1 MAKPSLLLVTFLG
14 VGVHAAFYGPTFHWG
29 PSLFN
34 DIDPSAREVIQ
45 RANRDPTLTR
55 SVPLRPFE
63 RYWGF
68 LAEDSVLR
76 DAEWTWRIN
85 ISSIEAP
92 DADSDGDA
100 IADPHIT
107 SVTYDFSWPAGGNIS
122 TALDGASGPLCLMT
136 LQDTVDLPV
145 AATNGYTED
154 DGDST
159 SCEPV
164 LGRECVAA
172 LLAQVPTPRGT
183 NCMLPTR
190 TPWSEV
196 PECRDSLGAFHPF
209 GQSFMSWPLG
219 SNVSDDSGGG
229 RREWLS
235 GQAFY
240 GNVSGPLDGGD
251 SRLYNYMANRVHMM
265 LMSVELPARDEGQT
279 VGGPELLCMRVN
291 ATELPEVDTDGDGV
305 AFTYETVLESKGAQ
319 IPLLGYYRSSCLWL
333 ALCSTVVIF
342 LIV

>member
-1 MAKPSLLLVTFLG
+1 MAKPSLLLAFLG

-29 PSLFN
+29 RSLSD
-34 DIDPSAREVIQ
+34 DIDPPAREVIQ

-76 DAEWTWRIN
+76 GAEWTWRIN

-92 DADSDGDA
+92 DADSYDA
-100 IADPHIT
+100 VADSHVA
-107 SVTYDFSWPAGGNIS
+107 SVTYDFSWPADGNIS
-122 TALDGASGPLCLMT
+122 TALDGASGTLCLMT
-136 LQDTVDLPV
+136 LLDAVDLPV

-172 LLAQVPTPRGT
+172 LLAQVPKPRGT
-183 NCMLPTR
+183 ACMLPTR
-190 TPWSEV
+190 TPWAEV
-196 PECRDSLGAFHPF
+196 PECRDLLGAFEPY
-209 GQSFMSWPLG
+209 GQSFFGLPLG
-219 SNVSDDSGGG
+219 SNVSDDRDGG

-235 GQAFY
+235 GQVFY
-240 GNVSGPLDGGD
+240 SNVSRPLDGAD

-265 LMSVELPARDEGQT
+265 MMSVELPAAHEGQT
-279 VGGPELLCMRVN
+279 AGGPELLCMRVN

-319 IPLLGYYRSSCLWL
+319 VPLLGYYRSSRLWL
-333 ALCSTVVIF
+333 GLCSAVVIF
-342 LIV
+342 LIL

>member
-1 MAKPSLLLVTFLG
+1 MAKPSLLLTFLG
-14 VGVHAAFYGPTFHWG
+14 VHVHAAFYGPTFHWG
-29 PSLFN
+29 LSLSD
-34 DIDPSAREVIQ
+34 DIEPPAREVIQ

-85 ISSIEAP
+85 ISNIEAP
-92 DADSDGDA
+92 DADNYYGDA
-100 IADPHIT
+100 IADPHVT
-107 SVTYDFSWPAGGNIS
+107 SVTYDFSWSADGNIS
-122 TALDGASGPLCLMT
+122 TALDGASGPLCVMT
-136 LQDTVDLPV
+136 LQDAVDLPV

-154 DGDST
+154 NGDSS

-172 LLAQVPTPRGT
+172 LLAQVPKPRGT
-183 NCMLPTR
+183 DCMFPIR

-196 PECRDSLGAFHPF
+196 PECRDSFGAFSPY
-209 GQSFMSWPLG
+209 GQSFMDWPLRR
-219 SNVSDDSGGG
+219 NVSDDRDGG

-235 GQAFY
+235 GQVFY
-240 GNVSGPLDGGD
+240 SNVSKPLDGGN
-251 SRLYNYMANRVHMM
+251 SRLYNYMANRVHIMM
-265 LMSVELPARDEGQT
+265 ISVELPTGHEGQRA
-279 VGGPELLCMRVN
+279 GGPELLCMRVN

-333 ALCSTVVIF
+333 ALCFAGVIF